1 VACPQRNQGFDA
13 QIREEIVNTPSQSI
27 IGTYEP
33 SVSSALLASANHP
46 YGVGCGVLSGLLS
59 ISSSFTSEPIQQFLE
74 FWGRETR
81 HPLDIEFAPYNQI
94 FQSLLDPH
102 SLFSKNRA
110 GANVI
115 LLRWQDLGNAA
126 VIEKNG
132 RSLIQAI
139 TRGQMSV
146 PLIVVSCLG
155 SPAFLGDPTTA
166 RMAAQLDQDLSA
178 ALQGLGDAHFI
189 SGSEQRRL
197 YPVENYDSPLS
208 DELAHIP
215 YTAEYLAAIATA
227 ITRKIDCLRRTPSK
241 VIVLDLDNTLWEGV
255 VGEDGPEG
263 VKIDAARVEMQRF
276 LLNQRAQ
283 GMLLAIASKN
293 NEEEDAWEVFRRRP
307 EMVLKP
313 EHFAA
318 WRINWDPKA
327 ANIDALAA
335 ELSLGLES
343 FIFIDDNLKEIAEV
357 ESNLPQV
364 RTLCLPDS
372 SSEIVPALQHYW
384 PFDQARV
391 TAEDEKRSQ
400 SYQQE
405 KSRNQVLGA
414 AKSLEDFIA
423 ELDLQVTIE
432 PFRPEMLGRVSQLT
446 QRTNQ
451 FNTTT
456 IRRNESE
463 LKAQL
468 DSGLLQ
474 CVTIAAADRFG
485 DYGNVGAVLYSLAP
499 EGLNVDSF
507 LLSCRALGRGVEYQ
521 IVRHLG
527 DIAQRH
533 HLPEVWLRFQATKKN
548 APALRFLE
556 SLPASREQETG
567 DVEIFR
573 MNTADASQ
581 LVYRPVSY
589 GDVIRE
595 EKSAVATPEAGD
607 YGRIATSLRTPEQIE
622 REARVR
628 GAGEPVAGITASGI
642 SASSDRGTPR
652 SDTERKLISI
662 WAEVLGLPEVGIYD
676 SFFDLGGDSLKSVD
690 LLMRIIETF
699 DADHLTL
706 SAVVEAPTV
715 SQFAQYIEKGK
726 AKFRCLVPVR
736 TTGSRPNFFVV
747 PGAGGNVVSLST
759 IAVSLPDDQPFWCLQ
774 APGLDRSPT
783 MDNASDIA
791 ALYVA
796 EVRALQ
802 PHGPYYLGGG
812 SYGGVLALE
821 MAQQLFSQGETVA
834 FLAMFD
840 TYNLAFGRTL
850 SKPVAMY
857 RNFRFLLRRLVLG
870 VGRFRQLPVGE
881 WPANLRSASKA
892 LYRHAGSALGIL
904 VSGPKNEKQPEPEGP
919 KLAAGQEKTEFIKTL
934 ERVRIATQ
942 AAVEAYVPTRYP
954 GKITV
959 LRAKTRM
966 VEPYEDHYLGWTP
979 IAEGGIA
986 CEVFEGNHI
995 SFEDDPNFGPTLN
1008 RLLREAQYE
1017 GTASSYL
1024 PVKMPGPAQSTASSE
1039 SIAKQWVFPQTQ
1051 SPGRGRLTPHT
1062 YGS

>member
-1 VACPQRNQGFDA
+1 MSG
-13 QIREEIVNTPSQSI
+13 I
-27 IGTYEP
+27 I
-33 SVSSALLASANHP
+33 
-46 YGVGCGVLSGLLS
+46 S

-81 HPLDIEFAPYNQI
+81 HPLDIEFAPYNQV

-115 LLRWQDLGNAA
+115 LLRWQDLGNAE

-139 TRGQMSV
+139 NRAQMSV

-155 SPAFLGDPTTA
+155 SPGFLGDATTA
-166 RMAAQLDQDLSA
+166 KMAAQLDQDLSA

-189 SGSEQRRL
+189 SGSEQHRL
-197 YPVENYDSPLS
+197 YPVENYDSPRS

-215 YTAEYLAAIATA
+215 YTAEYFAAMATA

-263 VKIDAARVEMQRF
+263 VKIDAARIEMQRF
-276 LLNQRAQ
+276 LLTQRAQ
-283 GMLLAIASKN
+283 GMLLTIASKN
-293 NEEEDAWEVFRRRP
+293 NEEDAWEVFRRP

-313 EHFAA
+313 EHFVA

-327 ANIDALAA
+327 VNIDALAR
-335 ELSLGLES
+335 ELSLGLDS
-343 FIFIDDNLKEIAEV
+343 FIFIDDNRKEIAEV

-364 RTLCLPDS
+364 RTLWLPDK

-384 PFDQARV
+384 PFDRARV

-405 KSRNQVLGA
+405 KARNQVLGA

-423 ELDLQVTIE
+423 ELDLQVAIE

-463 LKAQL
+463 LKTEL
-468 DSGLLQ
+468 DSGSLQ

-485 DYGNVGAVLYSLAP
+485 DYGNVGAVLYSVAS

-507 LLSCRALGRGVEYQ
+507 LLSCRALGRGVEHQ

-527 DIAQRH
+527 DIAQQH
-533 HLPEVWLRFQATKKN
+533 QLPEVWLRFQATKKN

-556 SLPASREQETG
+556 SLPASRGQEAG
-567 DVEIFR
+567 DIEIFR
-573 MNTADASQ
+573 MNAADASQ

-595 EKSAVATPEAGD
+595 EKSPVITPETGD
-607 YGRIATSLRTPEQIE
+607 YGRIATCLRTPEQIE
-622 REARVR
+622 REARVT
-628 GAGEPVAGITASGI
+628 GAGESVAGTAASGI
-642 SASSDRGTPR
+642 GASSDRGTPR
-652 SDTERKLISI
+652 NDTERKLTSI

-690 LLMRIIETF
+690 LLMRIIETL

-774 APGLDRSPT
+774 APGLDGSPT

-857 RNFRFLLRRLVLG
+857 RNFGFLLHRLVLG
-870 VGRFRQLPVGE
+870 LGRFRQLPMRE
-881 WPANLRSASKA
+881 WPANLRSAARA
-892 LYRHAGSALGIL
+892 LYKHAGSAMGML

-919 KLAAGQEKTEFIKTL
+919 RLAEGQEKTEFIKTL

-942 AAVEAYVPTRYP
+942 TAVEAYVPTRYP

-966 VEPYEDHYLGWTP
+966 VEPYQDYYLGWAP
-979 IAEGGIA
+979 IAGGGIA
-986 CEVFEGNHI
+986 CEVFEGDHL
-995 SFEDDPNFGPTLN
+995 SFEDNPNFGPTLD
-1008 RLLREAQYE
+1008 RLLQEAQSAYE
-1017 GTASSYL
+1017 GTVSPALPPLSSL
-1024 PVKMPGPAQSTASSE
+1024 DQLD
-1039 SIAKQWVFPQTQ
+1039 QL
-1051 SPGRGRLTPHT
+1051 PGRSR
-1062 YGS
+1062 